1 MDEILDKAAG
11 LGVGGII
18 LAYVIATTGLT
29 GVYALTA
36 ALSILGCGFGMVG
49 GIVVLGL
56 ASMLS
61 ALIAKKG
68 IDFIACEVVKRMVSK
83 GNNKEKII
91 SDIDSFPWNVV
102 CSKSLR
108 LKMVNDIKKMKV

>member
-36 ALSILGCGFGMVG
+36 ALSALGFGFGMVG
-49 GIVVLGL
+49 GIVVLGI

-68 IDFIACEVVKRMVSK
+68 IDYIACEITKRVVANGTSK
-83 GNNKEKII
+83 AAII
-91 SDIDSFPWNVV
+91 KKLNEFPWKVV

-108 LKMVNDIKKMKV
+108 LKIKNDLEKMSV